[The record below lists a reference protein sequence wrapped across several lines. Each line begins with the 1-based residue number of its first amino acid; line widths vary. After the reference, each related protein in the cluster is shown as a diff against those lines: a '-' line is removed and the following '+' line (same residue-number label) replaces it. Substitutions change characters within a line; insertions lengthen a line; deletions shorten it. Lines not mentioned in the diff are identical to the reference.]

1 MFIVHSLIVHSLI
14 VHYNNRMIF
23 FGTKVVQNKLPS
35 ERKVCPTCM
44 SVTDHDVVDVD
55 TRFTLY
61 FIPLFS
67 VKREVIYRCLTC
79 GDAHT
84 VPFEEYEGRQEEAAV
99 PDIKWKIST
108 PPDETESG
116 GDKTKTKKEKARVI
130 LEGKVVNGKAEN
142 LRVPFNLDSL
152 PIMRYLWIAF
162 GLVALFAVGFL
173 ILVFRLLAR

>member
-1 MFIVHSLIVHSLI
+1 
-14 VHYNNRMIF
+14 MIF

-44 SVTDHDVVDVD
+44 SVTEHDVVDVD

-67 VKREVIYRCLTC
+67 VKREAIYRCLTC

-84 VPFEEYEGRQEEAAV
+84 VPYEEYEGRQEEAAV
-99 PDIKWKIST
+99 PDIKWKIDT
-108 PPDETESG
+108 PEDEPDAG
-116 GDKTKTKKEKARVI
+116 NKNKTKKEKARVI

-142 LRVPFNLDSL
+142 LRVPLNLESL
-152 PIMRYLWIAF
+152 PILRYLWIGF
-162 GLVALFAVGFL
+162 GLVALLAIGIL

>member
-1 MFIVHSLIVHSLI
+1 MGFGLLSF

-35 ERKVCPTCM
+35 EHKVCPNCM
-44 SVTDHDVVDVD
+44 GVTEHDVVDID

-67 VKREVIYRCLTC
+67 IKREAIYRCLTC
-79 GDAHT
+79 GDTHT
-84 VPFEEYEGRQEEAAV
+84 VPFEEYEGRQEEAAM
-99 PDIKWKIST
+99 PDVKWKDTT
-108 PPDETESG
+108 PQDEPDAG
-116 GDKTKTKKEKARVI
+116 GGKAKTKKEKARVI

-142 LRVPFNLDSL
+142 LRAPLNIDSL
-152 PIMRYLWIAF
+152 PVLRYLWIAF
-162 GLVALFAVGFL
+162 GLVALFAIGIL